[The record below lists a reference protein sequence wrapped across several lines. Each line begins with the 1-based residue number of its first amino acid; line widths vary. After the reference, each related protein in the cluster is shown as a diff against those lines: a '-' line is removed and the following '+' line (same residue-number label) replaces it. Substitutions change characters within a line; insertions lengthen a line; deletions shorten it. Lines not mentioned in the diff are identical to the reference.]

1 MGRPLH
7 FLFMVCLFS
16 FQLKGQELEPRIY
29 AALPKN
35 LNSIVVVYALQR
47 GNVLT
52 DPSLP
57 ISGANVTVHN
67 ISSAYVRTFA
77 ISNKLARIQVTVPF
91 TKIAGK
97 LQINGHDTSGART
110 GFGDTRIRF
119 SINLSGAPA
128 YDRKEFVRYT
138 QKTIFG
144 VGLVTSVPTGLY
156 HRANRINIGSNRW
169 AFKPEIGISK
179 RFGQFYGE
187 AYTGVW
193 FYTNN
198 NEFLVSK
205 ILEQEPVFS
214 LQGHL
219 SYYFKN
225 KMWVSVNGT
234 WFKGGQTRV
243 DEVTKDDLMD
253 NWRLGG
259 TWSAPLGKGHSLKL
273 QFHFGVFTASDYH
286 FNVLVLGYQFVF
298 Y

>member
-1 MGRPLH
+1 MRILI
-7 FLFMVCLFS
+7 CLFWILILAS
-16 FQLKGQELEPRIY
+16 GDSKSQELEPRLY

-35 LNSIVVVYALQR
+35 LNSIVAVYALQH
-47 GNVLT
+47 GNIIT

-57 ISGANVTVHN
+57 IANANITVNN
-67 ISSAYVRTFA
+67 ITAAYIRTFSLA
-77 ISNKLARIQVTVPF
+77 GKLARIQVTVPF

-97 LQINGHDTSGART
+97 LQIDGRDTTGART
-110 GFGDTRIRF
+110 GFGDARIRF
-119 SINLSGAPA
+119 SVNLFGAPA
-128 YDRKEFVRYT
+128 YDRKQFVSYT

-156 HRANRINIGSNRW
+156 LTSKRINIGSNRW
-169 AFKPEIGISK
+169 AFKPEIGVSK

-187 AYTGVW
+187 AYSGVW

-219 SYYFKN
+219 AYYFKN
-225 KMWVSVNGT
+225 RMWVSVNGT
-234 WFKGGQTRV
+234 WFKGGETRV
-243 DEVTKDDLMD
+243 DEAGMDDLMD
-253 NWRLGG
+253 NWRFGG
-259 TWSAPLGKGHSLKL
+259 TWSTPLGKGHSIKL
-273 QFHFGVFTASDYH
+273 QYHFGAFTTTNYH
-286 FNVLVLGYQFVF
+286 FNVLVIGYQFVF